1 MCSACRKKVGGHYT
15 FAVVMQV
22 ATDFQEL
29 WYMPVF
35 S

>member
-1 MCSACRKKVGGHYT
+1 
-15 FAVVMQV
+15 MQV

-35 S
+35 SWIILILNYLLLAG